1 MPSRK
6 STSSTGAPTEVNGDI
21 SMISNATAAS
31 STSHAHPN
39 PSSRPSR
46 PSGGAKQDDGVG
58 IDDLLLPR
66 SLVSRLARGVLPA
79 NTSIQKDATLAL
91 AKSATVFISY
101 LTHHANEQTSKKTIG
116 PQDVIKALSEIEM
129 SGVMGL
135 GAGGAG
141 KDGPRLGAR
150 LEKELEAYE
159 EIVRGKRKGYRD
171 KVKARESLGDGAQE
185 EEEGRG
191 EPINKK
197 VRRMSEEG
205 QGQGQGQG
213 QGDGEDA
220 DDEERMLEAQL
231 NGAGIDEDEE
241 VDGKGKGGKGK
252 STDEMMFVNGK
263 EGGDGDGEDEGDD
276 EHDDDQEEDEDEDED
291 EEQDEEEEDDENENE
306 NEADG
311 ADADEMDE
319 RPDRDGRGGISLMPD
334 GNVEMRSDDESD

>member
-1 MPSRK
+1 MNCGLLI
-6 STSSTGAPTEVNGDI
+6 TDFDLSS
-21 SMISNATAAS
+21 S
-31 STSHAHPN
+31 
-39 PSSRPSR
+39 
-46 PSGGAKQDDGVG
+46 Q
-58 IDDLLLPR
+58 DLLLPR

-171 KVKARESLGDGAQE
+171 KVKARESLGDGGQE
-185 EEEGRG
+185 EEEDRG
-191 EPINKK
+191 EPTNKK

-205 QGQGQGQG
+205 QGQG
-213 QGDGEDA
+213 DGEDA
-220 DDEERMLEAQL
+220 EDEERMLEAQL
-231 NGAGIDEDEE
+231 NGAGMDEDEE
-241 VDGKGKGGKGK
+241 VDGEGKARGKGK

-263 EGGDGDGEDEGDD
+263 EDVEEGDGDGEDEGDD
-276 EHDDDQEEDEDEDED
+276 EHDDDQEEEEDEDED
-291 EEQDEEEEDDENENE
+291 EEQDEEEDDENEN
-306 NEADG
+306 NADG

-319 RPDRDGRGGISLMPD
+319 RPDRDGRGSISLMPD

>member
-171 KVKARESLGDGAQE
+171 KVKARESLGDGGQE
-185 EEEGRG
+185 EEEDRG
-191 EPINKK
+191 EPTNKK

-205 QGQGQGQG
+205 QGQG
-213 QGDGEDA
+213 DGEDA
-220 DDEERMLEAQL
+220 EDEERMLEAQL
-231 NGAGIDEDEE
+231 NGAGMDEDKE
-241 VDGKGKGGKGK
+241 VDGEGKARGKGK

-263 EGGDGDGEDEGDD
+263 EDEDRDGEDEGDH
-276 EHDDDQEEDEDEDED
+276 EHDDDQEEEEDEDEDED

-319 RPDRDGRGGISLMPD
+319 RPDRDGRGSISLMPD

>member
-1 MPSRK
+1 MPSRN

-46 PSGGAKQDDGVG
+46 PSGGAKQDDGVS

-135 GAGGAG
+135 GAGAGSAG

-171 KVKARESLGDGAQE
+171 KVKARESLGDGGQE
-185 EEEGRG
+185 EEGDRG
-191 EPINKK
+191 EPTNKK

-205 QGQGQGQG
+205 QGQG
-213 QGDGEDA
+213 DAEDA
-220 DDEERMLEAQL
+220 EDEERMLEAQL
-231 NGAGIDEDEE
+231 NGAGMDEDEE
-241 VDGKGKGGKGK
+241 VDGKGKGRGKGK

-263 EGGDGDGEDEGDD
+263 EDVEEGDGDGEDEGDD
-276 EHDDDQEEDEDEDED
+276 EHDDDQEEEEDEDED
-291 EEQDEEEEDDENENE
+291 EEQDEEEDDENEND
-306 NEADG
+306 ADG
-311 ADADEMDE
+311 ADADEMDQ
-319 RPDRDGRGGISLMPD
+319 RPDRDGRGSISLMPD